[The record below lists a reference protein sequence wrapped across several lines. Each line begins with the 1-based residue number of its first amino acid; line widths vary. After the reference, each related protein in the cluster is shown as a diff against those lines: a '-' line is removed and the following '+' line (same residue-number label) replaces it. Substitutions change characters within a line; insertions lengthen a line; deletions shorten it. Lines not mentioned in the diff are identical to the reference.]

1 MNKKLATFTNGFIK
15 ENPLLILNIGLC
27 SSLGVTV
34 SIFNGFGMGLSMTFV
49 LVMSEIVISLFRKN
63 IPSSIRLPI
72 FIIIIAAFTTIVQ
85 MLLQAYVDS
94 LYSALG
100 VFLPLIVVNCIIMG
114 RVEAFASKNKVSDS
128 ILDALGMGIGYTAV
142 LVIISFVREL
152 LGSGTLLDGTPFK
165 VTLIPEDYR
174 IGLFNSAP
182 GGFLVFGSLGAL
194 MQAIKNRKENV
205 ARKDLKAEQEFA
217 KKLAND
223 KPPVDL
229 EEIRAGDNLENA
241 ESTKEAGVNLSANPE
256 NPAKDENSKN
266 EEAAK

>member
-1 MNKKLATFTNGFIK
+1 MNKKLSIFTNGFIR
-15 ENPLLILNIGLC
+15 ENPLLVLNIGLC

-34 SIFNGFGMGLSMTFV
+34 QIFNGLGMGISMTFV
-49 LVMSEIVISLFRKN
+49 LVMSEIVISLFRKH
-63 IPSSIRLPI
+63 IPSSIRLPV

-85 MLLQAYVDS
+85 MVLNAYMES

-114 RVEAFASKNKVSDS
+114 RVEAFASKNKLSDS

-152 LGSGTLLDGTPFK
+152 LGAGTLMDGTPLK
-165 VTLIPEDYR
+165 VTIIPEAYR

-182 GGFLVFGSLGAL
+182 GGFLAFGFLGAL
-194 MQAIKNRKENV
+194 MQAIKNRKLKI
-205 ARKDLKAEQEFA
+205 AKKDLKAEKEFA
-217 KKLAND
+217 KELANA

-229 EEIRAGDNLENA
+229 SKIESEDKAEAENKTQEE
-241 ESTKEAGVNLSANPE
+241 TK
-256 NPAKDENSKN
+256 
-266 EEAAK
+266 